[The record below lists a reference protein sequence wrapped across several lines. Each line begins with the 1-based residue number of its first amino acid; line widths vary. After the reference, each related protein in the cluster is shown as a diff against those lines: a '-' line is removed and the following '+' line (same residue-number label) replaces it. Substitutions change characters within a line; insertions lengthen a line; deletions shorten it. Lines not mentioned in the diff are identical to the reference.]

1 MRLYHQPGLSN
12 RVVSALRNRL
22 ERVLLGMSADGD
34 ARVHGNGAHGEE
46 GDEHRGRSRS
56 RGRAA
61 TEAHGS
67 PGLNADGGPGAEIPS
82 VEALLGEAEKSALMV
97 SNALAKSISD
107 CASKLTTLTEDLG
120 LAVENVSDARK
131 ELSKGFGELREQLK
145 AQTYGTTAVTGAV
158 SHQSA
163 EIVKLLKAF
172 DKFSHAGK
180 WALSGSETIENNVK
194 AVREEIKTQG
204 EKLGQCLQGG
214 FEEVSRHLKELVR
227 VMGTPEGIH
236 RDTPETP
243 DMGAFFPPNPPVN
256 PPGMV
261 GPTETAA
268 APASGPPMPAAPASG
283 YPLPAAPASGY
294 PMPAEPASG
303 YPMPAEPVSGHPMPA
318 APASGDPMPAEPDSG
333 YPMPAE
339 PVSGHPMPA
348 APASG
353 HPMPAG
359 VRAGL
364 PPPPTLPDSLFMAYC
379 PERPG
384 EQRPSVPMGIS
395 TPSQRTGIVTRD
407 PGSGVL
413 RTLSPTP
420 YRGDQ
425 VSAITALWAPNGL
438 GMLRDGKQQY
448 RRIY

>member
-34 ARVHGNGAHGEE
+34 ARAHGNGAHGEE

-56 RGRAA
+56 RGRTA
-61 TEAHGS
+61 TEAHEG
-67 PGLNADGGPGAEIPS
+67 PGLNEGVGPGAEIPPVEAAEIPP
-82 VEALLGEAEKSALMV
+82 VEALPEEAEKSVLMV
-97 SNALAKSISD
+97 SNALAKNIGD

-131 ELSKGFGELREQLK
+131 ELSKGFSELREQLK
-145 AQTYGTTAVTGAV
+145 AQSYGTTAVTGAV

-180 WALSGSETIENNVK
+180 WALSGNETIENNVK

-204 EKLGQCLQGG
+204 ERLEQCLQGG

-243 DMGAFFPPNPPVN
+243 DMSAFFPPNPPVN

-268 APASGPPMPAAPASG
+268 VPGAGLPGGTPPSMT
-283 YPLPAAPASGY
+283 LPAAPASGY
-294 PMPAEPASG
+294 PMPA
-303 YPMPAEPVSGHPMPA
+303 
-318 APASGDPMPAEPDSG
+318 
-333 YPMPAE
+333 
-339 PVSGHPMPA
+339 

-353 HPMPAG
+353 HAMPAG
-359 VRAGL
+359 VGAGL

-384 EQRPSVPMGIS
+384 EQRPTAPMGIS

>member
-34 ARVHGNGAHGEE
+34 ARAHGNGAHGEE

-56 RGRAA
+56 RGRTA

-67 PGLNADGGPGAEIPS
+67 PGLNEDVGPGAEIPP
-82 VEALLGEAEKSALMV
+82 VEALPEEAEKSVLMV
-97 SNALAKSISD
+97 SNALAKNIGD

-120 LAVENVSDARK
+120 LAVDNVSDARK
-131 ELSKGFGELREQLK
+131 ELSKGFSELREQLK
-145 AQTYGTTAVTGAV
+145 AQSYGTTAVTGAV

-180 WALSGSETIENNVK
+180 WALSGNETIENNVK

-204 EKLGQCLQGG
+204 ERLEQCLQGG

-243 DMGAFFPPNPPVN
+243 DMGGFFPPNPPVN

-261 GPTETAA
+261 GPTGTAA
-268 APASGPPMPAAPASG
+268 
-283 YPLPAAPASGY
+283 
-294 PMPAEPASG
+294 
-303 YPMPAEPVSGHPMPA
+303 VSGAGLPGGTPPSMRM
-318 APASGDPMPAEPDSG
+318 S
-333 YPMPAE
+333 
-339 PVSGHPMPA
+339 A

-353 HPMPAG
+353 HPLPAG
-359 VRAGL
+359 VGAGL

-384 EQRPSVPMGIS
+384 EQRPTAPMGIS

>member
-34 ARVHGNGAHGEE
+34 ARAHGNGAHGEE

-61 TEAHGS
+61 TEAHGR
-67 PGLNADGGPGAEIPS
+67 PGLDEDVPPGVEIPA
-82 VEALLGEAEKSALMV
+82 VEALPEEAEKSVLMV
-97 SNALAKSISD
+97 SNALAKNIRD
-107 CASKLTTLTEDLG
+107 CAFKIASLTEDLG

-131 ELSKGFGELREQLK
+131 ELSKGFSELREQLK
-145 AQTYGTTAVTGAV
+145 AQTYGTAAVTGAV

-180 WALSGSETIENNVK
+180 WALSGNETIENNVK

-243 DMGAFFPPNPPVN
+243 DMSAFFPPNPPVN

-268 APASGPPMPAAPASG
+268 VPGAGLPGGTPPSMT
-283 YPLPAAPASGY
+283 LPAAPASGY
-294 PMPAEPASG
+294 PMPA
-303 YPMPAEPVSGHPMPA
+303 
-318 APASGDPMPAEPDSG
+318 
-333 YPMPAE
+333 
-339 PVSGHPMPA
+339 

-353 HPMPAG
+353 HSLPAG
-359 VRAGL
+359 VGAGL
-364 PPPPTLPDSLFMAYC
+364 PPPPTLPESLFMVYC

-425 VSAITALWAPNGL
+425 ISAITALWAPNGL

>member
-34 ARVHGNGAHGEE
+34 ARVHGNGAHGDE

-67 PGLNADGGPGAEIPS
+67 PGLNADGGPGAEIPPM
-82 VEALLGEAEKSALMV
+82 EALPEEAEKSVLMV
-97 SNALAKSISD
+97 SNALAKNIRD
-107 CASKLTTLTEDLG
+107 CASKIASLTEDLG
-120 LAVENVSDARK
+120 LAVENVGDARK
-131 ELSKGFGELREQLK
+131 ELSKGFSELREQLR
-145 AQTYGTTAVTGAV
+145 AQTYGTAAVTGAV

-243 DMGAFFPPNPPVN
+243 DMGAFFPPNPPFN

-268 APASGPPMPAAPASG
+268 APASGPPMPAAPASHCLRH
-283 YPLPAAPASGY
+283 LPVDTQCLRNLSVDTQCLQHR
-294 PMPAEPASG
+294 
-303 YPMPAEPVSGHPMPA
+303 PV
-318 APASGDPMPAEPDSG
+318 DIQ
-333 YPMPAE
+333 
-339 PVSGHPMPA
+339 
-348 APASG
+348 
-353 HPMPAG
+353 
-359 VRAGL
+359 
-364 PPPPTLPDSLFMAYC
+364 C
-379 PERPG
+379 
-384 EQRPSVPMGIS
+384 
-395 TPSQRTGIVTRD
+395 
-407 PGSGVL
+407 L
-413 RTLSPTP
+413 RE
-420 YRGDQ
+420 
-425 VSAITALWAPNGL
+425 
-438 GMLRDGKQQY
+438 
-448 RRIY
+448 

>member
-1 MRLYHQPGLSN
+1 MQGMRLYHQPGLSN

-34 ARVHGNGAHGEE
+34 ARAHGNGAHGEE

-56 RGRAA
+56 RGRTA
-61 TEAHGS
+61 TEAHES
-67 PGLNADGGPGAEIPS
+67 PGLNEDVGPGAEIPP
-82 VEALLGEAEKSALMV
+82 VEALPEEAEKSVLMV
-97 SNALAKSISD
+97 SNALAKNIGD

-120 LAVENVSDARK
+120 LAVDNVSDARK
-131 ELSKGFGELREQLK
+131 ELSKGFSELREQLK
-145 AQTYGTTAVTGAV
+145 AQSYGTTAVTGAV

-172 DKFSHAGK
+172 DKFSHVGK
-180 WALSGSETIENNVK
+180 WAMSGNETIENNVK

-204 EKLGQCLQGG
+204 ERLEQCLQGG
-214 FEEVSRHLKELVR
+214 FEESRHLKELVR

-236 RDTPETP
+236 MDTPETP
-243 DMGAFFPPNPPVN
+243 ERVEMGGFFPPNPPVN

-261 GPTETAA
+261 GPTGTAAVPGAGLPGGTPPSMRMSA
-268 APASGPPMPAAPASG
+268 APASGPTMRAAPASG
-283 YPLPAAPASGY
+283 HPLPAAPASGY
-294 PMPAEPASG
+294 PMHAG
-303 YPMPAEPVSGHPMPA
+303 PVSGHPMPA
-318 APASGDPMPAEPDSG
+318 G
-333 YPMPAE
+333 

-359 VRAGL
+359 VGAGL

-384 EQRPSVPMGIS
+384 EQRPTAPMGIS

-407 PGSGVL
+407 AGSGVL

>member
-34 ARVHGNGAHGEE
+34 ARAHGNGAHGEE
-46 GDEHRGRSRS
+46 GDEHRVRSRS
-56 RGRAA
+56 RGRTA
-61 TEAHGS
+61 TEAHES
-67 PGLNADGGPGAEIPS
+67 PGLN
-82 VEALLGEAEKSALMV
+82 VEALPEEAEKSVLMV
-97 SNALAKSISD
+97 SNALAKNIGD

-120 LAVENVSDARK
+120 LAVDNVSDARK
-131 ELSKGFGELREQLK
+131 ELSKGFSELREQLK
-145 AQTYGTTAVTGAV
+145 AQSYGTTAVTGAV

-163 EIVKLLKAF
+163 EIVKVLKAF
-172 DKFSHAGK
+172 DKFSHVGK
-180 WALSGSETIENNVK
+180 WAMSGNESIENNVK

-204 EKLGQCLQGG
+204 ERLEQCLQGG

-227 VMGTPEGIH
+227 VMPE
-236 RDTPETP
+236 RVE
-243 DMGAFFPPNPPVN
+243 MGGFFPPNPPVN

-261 GPTETAA
+261 EPTGTAAVPGAGLPGGTPPSMRMSA
-268 APASGPPMPAAPASG
+268 APASGPPMPAAPAG
-283 YPLPAAPASGY
+283 GHPLPEAPASGY
-294 PMPAEPASG
+294 PM
-303 YPMPAEPVSGHPMPA
+303 H
-318 APASGDPMPAEPDSG
+318 
-333 YPMPAE
+333 
-339 PVSGHPMPA
+339 A

-359 VRAGL
+359 VGAGL

-384 EQRPSVPMGIS
+384 EQRPTAPMGIS

>member
-34 ARVHGNGAHGEE
+34 ARAHGNGAHGEE

-56 RGRAA
+56 RGRTA
-61 TEAHGS
+61 TEALES
-67 PGLNADGGPGAEIPS
+67 PGLNGDVGPGAEIPP
-82 VEALLGEAEKSALMV
+82 VEALPEEAEKSVLMV
-97 SNALAKSISD
+97 SNALAKNIGD

-131 ELSKGFGELREQLK
+131 ELSKGFSELREQLK
-145 AQTYGTTAVTGAV
+145 AQSYGTTAVTGAV

-180 WALSGSETIENNVK
+180 WALSGNETIENNVK

-204 EKLGQCLQGG
+204 ERLEQCLQGG

-243 DMGAFFPPNPPVN
+243 EMGGFFPPNPPVN

-268 APASGPPMPAAPASG
+268 VPGAGLPGGTPPSMT
-283 YPLPAAPASGY
+283 LPAAPASGY
-294 PMPAEPASG
+294 PMPAG
-303 YPMPAEPVSGHPMPA
+303 
-318 APASGDPMPAEPDSG
+318 
-333 YPMPAE
+333 

-359 VRAGL
+359 VGAGL

-379 PERPG
+379 PERPA
-384 EQRPSVPMGIS
+384 EQRPAAPMGIS

>member
-82 VEALLGEAEKSALMV
+82 VEALLGEAEKSALMG

-131 ELSKGFGELREQLK
+131 ELSKGFSELREQLK
-145 AQTYGTTAVTGAV
+145 AQIYGTTAVTGAV

-180 WALSGSETIENNVK
+180 WALSGNETVENNVK

-243 DMGAFFPPNPPVN
+243 DMGGFFPPNPPVI

-268 APASGPPMPAAPASG
+268 VPGAGLPGGTPPSMSMPAAPASG
-283 YPLPAAPASGY
+283 HPLSAAPASGY
-294 PMPAEPASG
+294 
-303 YPMPAEPVSGHPMPA
+303 
-318 APASGDPMPAEPDSG
+318 
-333 YPMPAE
+333 
-339 PVSGHPMPA
+339 PMPA

-359 VRAGL
+359 VGAGL

-384 EQRPSVPMGIS
+384 GQRPAAPMGIS
-395 TPSQRTGIVTRD
+395 TPNQGTGIVTKD

>member
-34 ARVHGNGAHGEE
+34 ARAHGNGAHGEE
-46 GDEHRGRSRS
+46 GDERRGRSRS

-67 PGLNADGGPGAEIPS
+67 PGLNTDGGPGVEMPS
-82 VEALLGEAEKSALMV
+82 MEALPEEAEKSVLMV
-97 SNALAKSISD
+97 SNALAKNIRD
-107 CASKLTTLTEDLG
+107 CAFKIASLTEDLG

-131 ELSKGFGELREQLK
+131 ELSKGFSELREQFK
-145 AQTYGTTAVTGAV
+145 AQIYGTTAVTGAV

-180 WALSGSETIENNVK
+180 WALSGNETVENNVK

-214 FEEVSRHLKELVR
+214 FEEVNRHLKELVR
-227 VMGTPEGIH
+227 LMGTPEGIH

-261 GPTETAA
+261 GPTETAGVPGA
-268 APASGPPMPAAPASG
+268 GLPGGTPPSMT
-283 YPLPAAPASGY
+283 LPAAPASGH
-294 PMPAEPASG
+294 A
-303 YPMPAEPVSGHPMPA
+303 
-318 APASGDPMPAEPDSG
+318 
-333 YPMPAE
+333 
-339 PVSGHPMPA
+339 
-348 APASG
+348 
-353 HPMPAG
+353 MPAG
-359 VRAGL
+359 VGAGL
-364 PPPPTLPDSLFMAYC
+364 PPPPTLPDSLFWAYC

-384 EQRPSVPMGIS
+384 EQRPSVPMGIA

-407 PGSGVL
+407 PGSGAL

>member
-22 ERVLLGMSADGD
+22 ERVLADGD

-67 PGLNADGGPGAEIPS
+67 PGLNADGGPGAEIPPL
-82 VEALLGEAEKSALMV
+82 EALLGEAEKSALMV
-97 SNALAKSISD
+97 SNALAKSIGD

-131 ELSKGFGELREQLK
+131 ELSKGFSELREQLK

-204 EKLGQCLQGG
+204 DKLGQCLQGG

-283 YPLPAAPASGY
+283 YPLQWIPNACGTCQWIPNACGTCQWTPNACSTCQWTSNACGSRCGAAPAANVTGFFAHGLLPRASRWTASRCPDGY
-294 PMPAEPASG
+294 FNSQSENW
-303 YPMPAEPVSGHPMPA
+303 
-318 APASGDPMPAEPDSG
+318 DSHEG
-333 YPMPAE
+333 PRLWRFTNAFT
-339 PVSGHPMPA
+339 H
-348 APASG
+348 
-353 HPMPAG
+353 
-359 VRAGL
+359 
-364 PPPPTLPDSLFMAYC
+364 SLSW
-379 PERPG
+379 RPG
-384 EQRPSVPMGIS
+384 FSHYGSVGPEWTWHAERRQAAVPPYLLEGQEWLEH
-395 TPSQRTGIVTRD
+395 SQRSSIECCERD
-407 PGSGVL
+407 PFPVL
-413 RTLSPTP
+413 
-420 YRGDQ
+420 
-425 VSAITALWAPNGL
+425 
-438 GMLRDGKQQY
+438 
-448 RRIY
+448 

>member
-34 ARVHGNGAHGEE
+34 ARAHGNGAHGEE

-56 RGRAA
+56 RGRTA
-61 TEAHGS
+61 TEAHES
-67 PGLNADGGPGAEIPS
+67 PGLNEDVGLGAEIPP
-82 VEALLGEAEKSALMV
+82 VEALPEEAEKSVLMV
-97 SNALAKSISD
+97 SNALAKNIGD

-131 ELSKGFGELREQLK
+131 ELSKGFSELREQLK
-145 AQTYGTTAVTGAV
+145 AQSYGTTAVTGAV

-180 WALSGSETIENNVK
+180 WALSGNETIENNVK

-268 APASGPPMPAAPASG
+268 VPGAGLPGGTPPSMRMSAAPASG
-283 YPLPAAPASGY
+283 HPLPAAPASGY
-294 PMPAEPASG
+294 
-303 YPMPAEPVSGHPMPA
+303 
-318 APASGDPMPAEPDSG
+318 
-333 YPMPAE
+333 
-339 PVSGHPMPA
+339 PMPA

-359 VRAGL
+359 VGAGL

-384 EQRPSVPMGIS
+384 EQRPTAPMGIS

>member
-34 ARVHGNGAHGEE
+34 DRAHGNGAHGEE

-56 RGRAA
+56 RGRTA

-67 PGLNADGGPGAEIPS
+67 PGLNADGGPGAEIPP
-82 VEALLGEAEKSALMV
+82 VEALPEEAEKSVLMV
-97 SNALAKSISD
+97 SNALAKNIGD

-131 ELSKGFGELREQLK
+131 ELSKGFSELREQLK
-145 AQTYGTTAVTGAV
+145 AQSYGTTAVTGAV

-180 WALSGSETIENNVK
+180 WALSGNETIENNVK

-204 EKLGQCLQGG
+204 DRLEQCLQGG

-243 DMGAFFPPNPPVN
+243 EMGGFFPPNPPVN

-268 APASGPPMPAAPASG
+268 VPGAGLPGGTPPSMR
-283 YPLPAAPASGY
+283 LPAAPASGY
-294 PMPAEPASG
+294 PMH
-303 YPMPAEPVSGHPMPA
+303 AEPVSGHPMPA
-318 APASGDPMPAEPDSG
+318 APAN
-333 YPMPAE
+333 
-339 PVSGHPMPA
+339 GHPML
-348 APASG
+348 
-353 HPMPAG
+353 AG
-359 VRAGL
+359 VGAGL

>member
-34 ARVHGNGAHGEE
+34 ARAHGNGAHGEE

-56 RGRAA
+56 RGRTA

-67 PGLNADGGPGAEIPS
+67 PGLNEDVPPGAEIPP
-82 VEALLGEAEKSALMV
+82 VEALPEEAEKSVLMV
-97 SNALAKSISD
+97 SNALAKNIGD

-120 LAVENVSDARK
+120 LAVDNVSDARK
-131 ELSKGFGELREQLK
+131 ELSKGFSELREQLK
-145 AQTYGTTAVTGAV
+145 AQSYGTTAVTGAV

-180 WALSGSETIENNVK
+180 WALSGNETIENNVK

-204 EKLGQCLQGG
+204 ERLEQCLQGG

-227 VMGTPEGIH
+227 VMGTPKGIH
-236 RDTPETP
+236 MDTPETLERVE
-243 DMGAFFPPNPPVN
+243 MGGFFPPNPPVN

-268 APASGPPMPAAPASG
+268 VPGAGLPGGTPPSMRMSAAPASG
-283 YPLPAAPASGY
+283 HPLPAAPASGY
-294 PMPAEPASG
+294 
-303 YPMPAEPVSGHPMPA
+303 
-318 APASGDPMPAEPDSG
+318 
-333 YPMPAE
+333 
-339 PVSGHPMPA
+339 PMPA

-359 VRAGL
+359 VGAGL

-384 EQRPSVPMGIS
+384 EQRPTGPMGIS
-395 TPSQRTGIVTRD
+395 TPSQRIGIVTR
-407 PGSGVL
+407 GSGVL

>member
-34 ARVHGNGAHGEE
+34 ARAHGNGAHGEE

-56 RGRAA
+56 RGRTA

-67 PGLNADGGPGAEIPS
+67 PGLNADGGPGAEIPP
-82 VEALLGEAEKSALMV
+82 VEALPEEAEKSVLMV
-97 SNALAKSISD
+97 SNALAKNIGD

-120 LAVENVSDARK
+120 LAVDNVSDARK
-131 ELSKGFGELREQLK
+131 ELSKGFSELREQLK
-145 AQTYGTTAVTGAV
+145 AQSYGTTAVTGAV

-172 DKFSHAGK
+172 DKFSHVGK
-180 WALSGSETIENNVK
+180 WAMSGNETIENNVK

-243 DMGAFFPPNPPVN
+243 EMGGFFPPNPPVN

-268 APASGPPMPAAPASG
+268 VPGAGLPGGTPPSMRMSAAPASGPPMPAAPASG
-283 YPLPAAPASGY
+283 HPLPAAPASGY
-294 PMPAEPASG
+294 PMHAG
-303 YPMPAEPVSGHPMPA
+303 
-318 APASGDPMPAEPDSG
+318 
-333 YPMPAE
+333 

-353 HPMPAG
+353 HSMPAG
-359 VRAGL
+359 VGAGL

-384 EQRPSVPMGIS
+384 EQRPTAPMGIS

>member
-34 ARVHGNGAHGEE
+34 ARAHGNGAHGEE

-56 RGRAA
+56 RGRTA
-61 TEAHGS
+61 TEAHES
-67 PGLNADGGPGAEIPS
+67 PGLNEDVGPGAEIPP
-82 VEALLGEAEKSALMV
+82 VEALPEEAEKSVLMV
-97 SNALAKSISD
+97 SNALAKNIGD

-120 LAVENVSDARK
+120 LAVDNVSDARK
-131 ELSKGFGELREQLK
+131 ELSKGFSELREQLK
-145 AQTYGTTAVTGAV
+145 AQSYGTTAVTGAV

-180 WALSGSETIENNVK
+180 WALSGNETIENNVK

-243 DMGAFFPPNPPVN
+243 DMGGFFPPNPPVN

-268 APASGPPMPAAPASG
+268 VPGAGLPGGTPPSMT
-283 YPLPAAPASGY
+283 LPAAPASGY
-294 PMPAEPASG
+294 
-303 YPMPAEPVSGHPMPA
+303 
-318 APASGDPMPAEPDSG
+318 
-333 YPMPAE
+333 
-339 PVSGHPMPA
+339 PMPA

-359 VRAGL
+359 VGAGL

-384 EQRPSVPMGIS
+384 EQRPAAPMGIS